1 MIIDGMPRVLETDT
15 SILKKA
21 VLLLRHEERRR
32 RRIGVSARGKNEATK
47 D

>member
-1 MIIDGMPRVLETDT
+1 VLETDT

-32 RRIGVSARGKNEATK
+32 RIGVSARGKNEATN